1 MIEIVDFSLR
11 RFIFCHD
18 LINPPSQY
26 QSSDIDLNFI
36 GSAGF
41 INLKRTESESSESKY
56 LVELPSV
63 NDLGF
68 TTSSQMDLDNEF
80 TNLVLAFNLVQE
92 NICVTYRKAEFP
104 SYEVEPK
111 LARAKTHITKENQ
124 GYYVE

>member
-11 RFIFCHD
+11 RFTFCHD

-26 QSSDIDLNFI
+26 RSYDIDLNFV

-41 INLKRTESESSESKY
+41 INLKTTESESSESKY
-56 LVELPSV
+56 LLELPSV

-68 TTSSQMDLDNEF
+68 TTNLQMDLDNEF

-92 NICVTYRKAEFP
+92 NICVTYGKAEFP
-104 SYEVEPK
+104 SY
-111 LARAKTHITKENQ
+111 
-124 GYYVE
+124 